1 MDRNPL
7 HALTEHGQSV
17 WLDFISREL
26 VTTDQLTRLISDH
39 AVSGMTSNPTI
50 FQKAIAEGD
59 RYDAQLRELVSAGVT
74 SPDDLFVELAVADI
88 RRAADTL
95 RDIHDRTGGCDG
107 FVSLEVAP
115 GLAGDTEGTIAAATF
130 LWSKVHRP
138 NLMVKVPATPA
149 GIPAIE
155 QLIADGLNINVTL
168 IFALS
173 AYETVAEA
181 YIRGLERRAAE
192 GHAIDNRSVASFFV
206 SRVDTAVD
214 RLLEERLKERP
225 DDAELRSLLGRAA
238 IANAKLAYERFEQI
252 FRGERFAGLLAR
264 GAAVQWPLWAST
276 SSKNPAYRD
285 VYYAEEL
292 IGPDTVDT
300 MPLQTIHAFAGHGVV
315 RGDTVREDY
324 AGAHRVIERLHAAG
338 IGIDTVTQQLL
349 EAGVKQF
356 ADSYDELIAGIAEKV
371 DALHGGQV
379 ATPVR

>member
-1 MDRNPL
+1 MDRTPL
-7 HALTEHGQSV
+7 RELAEHGQSV

-26 VTTDQLTRLISDH
+26 VTTDQLRTLVSDF

-59 RYDAQLRELVSAGVT
+59 HYDEQLRQLVSAGIT
-74 SPDDLFVELAVADI
+74 SAEELFVELAVADI
-88 RRAADTL
+88 QRAADTL
-95 RDIHDRTGGCDG
+95 RDIHDRSRGCDG

-115 GLAGDTEGTIAAATF
+115 DLAGDTEGTIAAARD
-130 LWSKVHRP
+130 LWDRVERP
-138 NLMVKVPATPA
+138 NLMIKVPATPA

-155 QLIADGLNINVTL
+155 RLIAGGLNVNVTL
-168 IFALS
+168 IFALG

-181 YIRGLERRAAE
+181 YIRGLEHRAAA
-192 GHAIDNRSVASFFV
+192 GLPVDNRSVASFFV

-214 RLLEERLKERP
+214 GLVEQRLTEQP
-225 DDAELRSLLGRAA
+225 DDEELRSLLGSAA
-238 IANAKLAYERFEQI
+238 IANARLAYERFEQV
-252 FRGERFAGLLAR
+252 FRGERFAAMRER
-264 GAAVQWPLWAST
+264 GAAVQRPLWAST

-300 MPLQTIHAFAGHGVV
+300 MPLQTIHAFADHGVV

-324 AGAHRVIERLHAAG
+324 AAAHRVIERLRAAG
-338 IGIDTVTQQLL
+338 IDIDVVTQQLL

-356 ADSYDELIAGIAEKV
+356 ADSYSDLIRGIAEKV
-371 DALHGGQV
+371 DVLHGGLP
-379 ATPVR
+379 AR

>member
-1 MDRNPL
+1 MTRNPL
-7 HALTEHGQSV
+7 HELTEHGQSV

-26 VTTDQLTRLISDH
+26 VTTDQLRRLISDY

-50 FQKAIAEGD
+50 FQKAIAEGSQ
-59 RYDAQLRELVSAGVT
+59 YDAQLRELVRAGVT
-74 SPDDLFVELAVADI
+74 SPEELFVELSVFDI
-88 RRAADTL
+88 QHAADTL
-95 RDIHDRTGGCDG
+95 RDVHDRTRGGDG

-115 GLAGDTEGTIAAATF
+115 DLADDTEATIAAAKY
-130 LWSKVHRP
+130 LWGRVERP
-138 NLMVKVPATPA
+138 NLMIKVPATPA

-192 GHAIDNRSVASFFV
+192 GRSLGNRSVASFFV

-214 RLLEERLKERP
+214 KLLEQRLAERP
-225 DDAELRSLLGRAA
+225 DDEELRALRGKAA

-252 FRGERFAGLLAR
+252 FRGQRFAGLLGK
-264 GAAVQWPLWAST
+264 GAAVQRPLWAST

-285 VYYAEEL
+285 VIYAEEL

-300 MPLQTIHAFAGHGVV
+300 MPLATIEAFADHGVV

-324 AGAHRVIERLHAAG
+324 AGAHRVIEGLRAVG
-338 IGIDTVTQQLL
+338 IDIDTVTQQLL

-356 ADSYDELIAGIAEKV
+356 ADSYNELITGIAEKV

-379 ATPVR
+379 ATRAR

>member
-7 HALTEHGQSV
+7 HELTEHGQSV

-26 VTTDQLTRLISDH
+26 VTTDQLEKLLADY

-50 FQKAIAEGD
+50 FQRAIAEGD
-59 RYDAQLRELVSAGVT
+59 QYDEQLRQLVSAGIT
-74 SPDDLFVELAVADI
+74 SADDLFVELAVADI
-88 RRAADTL
+88 QRAADTL

-115 GLAGDTEGTIAAATF
+115 DLADDTEGTIAAARY
-130 LWSKVHRP
+130 LWDRVERP

-168 IFALS
+168 IFALG

-181 YIRGLERRAAE
+181 YIRGLERRATA
-192 GHAIDNRSVASFFV
+192 GRPVDNRSVASFFV

-214 RLLEERLKERP
+214 GLIEQRLTERP
-225 DDAELRSLLGRAA
+225 DDEELRSLLGRAA

-252 FRGERFAGLLAR
+252 FRGERFAGLLAQ
-264 GAAVQWPLWAST
+264 GAAVQRPLWAST

-285 VYYAEEL
+285 VIYAEEL

-300 MPLQTIHAFAGHGVV
+300 MPLQTILAFADHGVV
-315 RGDTVREDY
+315 RADTVREDY
-324 AGAHRVIERLHAAG
+324 AGAHRVIERLRAAG
-338 IGIDTVTQQLL
+338 IDIDVVTQQLL

-356 ADSYDELIAGIAEKV
+356 ADSYRELIRGIAEKV

-379 ATPVR
+379 ATPAR

>member
-26 VTTDQLTRLISDH
+26 VTTDQLTRLISDD
-39 AVSGMTSNPTI
+39 AVTGMTSNPTI

-74 SPDDLFVELAVADI
+74 SPDDLFVELAVSDI
-88 RRAADTL
+88 RHAADTL
-95 RDIHDRTGGCDG
+95 RAIHDRTGGGDG

-115 GLAGDTEGTIAAATF
+115 DLADDTEGTIAAARF
-130 LWSKVHRP
+130 LWDRVDRP
-138 NLMVKVPATPA
+138 NLMIKVPATPA

-168 IFALS
+168 IFALG

-181 YIRGLERRAAE
+181 YIRGLERRAADSLPV
-192 GHAIDNRSVASFFV
+192 GNRSVASFFV

-214 RLLEERLKERP
+214 RLLEERLKQRP

-252 FRGERFAGLLAR
+252 FRGERFAGLLAQ
-264 GAAVQWPLWAST
+264 GAAVQRPLWAST

-285 VYYAEEL
+285 VYYVEEL

-300 MPLQTIHAFAGHGVV
+300 MPLETIHAFADHGVV

-324 AGAHRVIERLHAAG
+324 AGAHRVIERLRTAG
-338 IGIDTVTQQLL
+338 IEIDAVTQQLL

-356 ADSYDELIAGIAEKV
+356 ADSYSELITGIAEKV

-379 ATPVR
+379 ATPAR